1 MFDNEWVYEDDVA
14 YQLACEQPE
23 DDGNYHEDCYM
34 DDEQPD
40 EAQEWDDYYGGDN
53 GDHGMY
59 YDQPDPFE

>member
-1 MFDNEWVYEDDVA
+1 MFDNEWVYEDDHEFQEA
-14 YQLACEQPE
+14 QAREDRYLE
-23 DDGNYHEDCYM
+23 DDG
-34 DDEQPD
+34 QPD

>member
-1 MFDNEWVYEDDVA
+1 MFDNEWVYEDDHEFQEA
-14 YQLACEQPE
+14 QAREERYLEADDFEE
-23 DDGNYHEDCYM
+23 DG
-34 DDEQPD
+34 QPD